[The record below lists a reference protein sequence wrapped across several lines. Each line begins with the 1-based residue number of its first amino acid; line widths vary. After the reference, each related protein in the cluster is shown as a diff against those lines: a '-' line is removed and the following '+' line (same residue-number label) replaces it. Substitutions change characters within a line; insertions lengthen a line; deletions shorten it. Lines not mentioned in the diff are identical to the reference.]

1 MKTTLKPGLSR
12 VGQIVVDR
20 ERTVGFM
27 GEASRVYGTPS
38 LVHDIE
44 DTCRNLLLEHLDA
57 GEDSVGMD
65 IAVRQTAPTLL
76 GMAVEIS
83 VSVTAVDGRK
93 VSFEITAK
101 DELEPIGGG
110 THTRFVVDIGKTQDR
125 LKAKA
130 AKRQTAS
137 SA

>member
-1 MKTTLKPGLSR
+1 MKPTLKPGLSR
-12 VGQIVVDR
+12 AGRVVVDR
-20 ERTVGFM
+20 RRTVGFM

-44 DTCRNLLLEHLDA
+44 DTCRDLLLEHVDA

-83 VSVTAVDGRK
+83 VTVTAVEGRK
-93 VSFEITAK
+93 VSFEVTAK
-101 DELEPIGGG
+101 DEIEPIGGG
-110 THTRFVVDIGKTQDR
+110 THNRFVVDVGKTQAR
-125 LKAKA
+125 LQAKA
-130 AKRQTAS
+130 ARRPTAS